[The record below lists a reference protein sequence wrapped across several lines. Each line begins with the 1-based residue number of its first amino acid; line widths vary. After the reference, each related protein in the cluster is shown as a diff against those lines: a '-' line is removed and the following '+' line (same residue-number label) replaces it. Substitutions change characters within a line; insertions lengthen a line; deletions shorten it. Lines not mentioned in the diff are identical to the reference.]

1 MGSSLDSVETVG
13 FPFVD
18 FDLSPLVQAGR
29 FDFNQI
35 SFLFGLS
42 SLISLGY
49 ERESDGSTRLSRS
62 QHRTS
67 EGAYDF

>member
-35 SFLFGLS
+35 SFLSGVETVTGVLNHPTLARNPEKS
-42 SLISLGY
+42 GNSN
-49 ERESDGSTRLSRS
+49 
-62 QHRTS
+62 RTQKK
-67 EGAYDF
+67 YLK